1 MTDVNMKDSAKFKDL
16 IQGIEAQNVKVKNAA
31 DKYTDQLKSE
41 LNKKW
46 RALQTEEIEKLE
58 KVIVSLQGLLN
69 SNVEDIVLSNDV
81 EKSFIESSKLSCALN
96 IAETNLGS
104 ISFLSGQ
111 ISPNIMGSLQVVS
124 NAVDVRIV
132 QQFQTDISKV
142 VYLSLCPDNSLWISD
157 QDVIQKVKPVER
169 KLTVESTFNIKVYGL
184 AVTPTGDLLL
194 VPDGSVLKQI
204 SGKTGELTDS
214 IYNMSPLDP
223 ISIHVT
229 KDGKVIV
236 AAKSGGSAWP
246 ATGRRVIFVMNQ
258 KGEHE
263 TIYEHDKNNIRLF
276 IYPLSITSTDNGNIC
291 LVDQLSKE
299 YRGRVVVLNKDG
311 DILQIY
317 SCHDE
322 INNEDNPFQPVNI
335 VTTPSDN
342 IIVAQLNNHI
352 FHILN
357 NCGHL
362 IMHYN
367 VGDAGISSAYS
378 LCFTRNEEQLY
389 IGCSTEV
396 GSSEKAKLYEVH
408 ISGC

>member
-1 MTDVNMKDSAKFKDL
+1 MTNVNMKDSAKYKDL

-31 DKYTDQLKSE
+31 DKYTDHLKSE

-124 NAVDVRIV
+124 NAVD
-132 QQFQTDISKV
+132 
-142 VYLSLCPDNSLWISD
+142 
-157 QDVIQKVKPVER
+157 KVKPVGHE
-169 KLTVESTFNIKVYGL
+169 LTVQSTFNIEVYGL

-246 ATGRRVIFVMNQ
+246 ATGRRVIFVMNK
-258 KGEHE
+258 KGERE

-299 YRGRVVVLNKDG
+299 YRGRVVVLNRDG

-317 SCHDE
+317 SGHDE
-322 INNEDNPFQPVNI
+322 INNEDNPFHPVNI

-342 IIVAQLNNHI
+342 IIVAQLNNNI

-357 NCGHL
+357 NCGHF